1 MEKVIETQVL
11 IVGAGS
17 TGLAIARELS
27 RYKVD
32 VTVVEKNMDVCFG
45 EVKGSHGLI
54 YSSVGLSGANS
65 LVLKSIITPDLPP
78 SKLFHRD
85 GLKTKLSL
93 EGFNTFPAVA
103 GELDIGFRMVR
114 RVVLGKDEDDF
125 KALQI
130 LEEVC
135 KSMDFEP
142 ERLDQEAIQEL
153 EPHINKNMTRGLTQ
167 CNDVAYVYPWEYGIA
182 LAENA
187 MDNGVKMMLLSEV
200 LGIKPLDGG
209 FVVYTGRGPIKTQ
222 FIINAAGPYADKI
235 AKMAGVCDFGLTY
248 TRSQMLI
255 TDKRLGGIVN
265 HTTCVVFRPGISKLV
280 RPTLSGNIEILCG
293 KYYPATDPED
303 TSTRMEWTDEN
314 IAGAKDLFPEIS
326 KGDIINSFTGVRV
339 FNTRDPEEHL
349 IEVSNG
355 NPNFLNAVTR
365 LPGLALTPALAKYV
379 VGLLGNQG
387 LELIEKTGFN
397 PRSRKRIPKISEL
410 PNEERKKVIAQDPR
424 YGHIVCR
431 CEEVSE
437 GEIVEAIRRGARTVA
452 GVKYRTRAG
461 MGRCQRG
468 FCGPRVLEILA
479 RELDIPMTEVTQ
491 MGGLSRVLLY
501 RSNELLGSGRGLE

>member
-1 MEKVIETQVL
+1 MEKQIETQVL
-11 IVGAGS
+11 IIGSGS

-32 VTVVEKNMDVCFG
+32 VTVVEKNIDVCFG
-45 EVKGSHGLI
+45 EVKASHGLI

-65 LVLKSIITPDLPP
+65 LVLKSIITPDLPT

-85 GLKTKLSL
+85 SLKTKLTL

-103 GELDIGFRMVR
+103 EELDIGFRMGR
-114 RVVLGKDEDDF
+114 RVVIGKDEEDF

-130 LEEVC
+130 LYEIC
-135 KSMDFEP
+135 KSMDLEP

-153 EPHINKNMTRGLTQ
+153 EPHISKDMTRGLTQ
-167 CNDVAYVYPWEYGIA
+167 SNDTAYVYPWEYGIA

-187 MDNGVKMMLLSEV
+187 RDNGVKIMLLTEV
-200 LGIKPLDGG
+200 LGMKSLNGG
-209 FVVYTGRGPIKTQ
+209 FVAYTASGPIRTQ
-222 FIINAAGPYADKI
+222 FIINAAGPYADKV

-248 TRSQMLI
+248 TKSQMLI
-255 TDKRLGGIVN
+255 TDKRVGELVN
-265 HTTCVVFRPGISKLV
+265 HVTCRVSRPGITNLI
-280 RPTLSGNIEILCG
+280 RPTLSGNIEILCSQ
-293 KYYPATDPED
+293 YYPAKGPGDI
-303 TSTRMEWTDEN
+303 STKMEWTDEN
-314 IAGAKDLFPEIS
+314 ITKARELFPEIS

-339 FNTRDPEEHL
+339 FNTRDIEEHL
-349 IEVSNG
+349 MEVSKG

-365 LPGLALTPALAKYV
+365 LPGLAFTPAMAKYIV
-379 VGLLGNQG
+379 SLLSNQG
-387 LELIEKTGFN
+387 LELIEKTDFN
-397 PRSRKRIPKISEL
+397 PRSRKRIPKVSEL
-410 PNEERKKVIAQDPR
+410 PDEERKKLIAQDPR

-437 GEIVEAIRRGARTVA
+437 GEIVEAIRRGARTVT

-491 MGGLSRVLLY
+491 KGGLSPVLLY
-501 RSNELLGSGRGLE
+501 RSKELIGSEGGLT

>member
-1 MEKVIETQVL
+1 MERQLETQVL
-11 IVGAGS
+11 IIGCGS

-32 VTVVEKNMDVCFG
+32 VTVVEKNVDVCFG
-45 EVKGSHGLI
+45 EVKASHGLI
-54 YSSVGLSGANS
+54 YSSIGLSGANS
-65 LVLKSIITPDLPP
+65 LILKSIITPDLSK

-85 GLKTKLSL
+85 SLKTKLTL
-93 EGFNTFPAVA
+93 EGFNAFPAVA
-103 GELDIGFRMVR
+103 EELDIGFRMAR
-114 RVVLGKDEDDF
+114 RVVVGKDEDDF

-130 LEEVC
+130 LEEIC

-142 ERLDQEAIQEL
+142 EHLDQEAIREL
-153 EPHINKNMTRGLTQ
+153 EPHLNKDFTRGFTKYG
-167 CNDVAYVYPWEYGIA
+167 DVAYVYPWEYGIA

-187 MDNGVKMMLLSEV
+187 RDNGVRIMLLTEV

-209 FVVYTGRGPIKTQ
+209 FVVHTERGPIKAQ
-222 FIINAAGPYADKI
+222 FIINAAGPYADRI

-255 TDKRLGGIVN
+255 TDKHLGGLVN
-265 HTTCVVFRPGISKLV
+265 HITCTVFRPGISNLV

-293 KYYPATDPED
+293 KYYLATDPED
-303 TSTRMEWTDEN
+303 TTTRKEWTDEN

-339 FNTRDPEEHL
+339 FNTRDPEDHL
-349 IEVSNG
+349 FEVSKG
-355 NPNFLNAVTR
+355 NPNFINAVTR
-365 LPGLALTPALAKYV
+365 LPGLALTPALAKYIAT
-379 VGLLGNQG
+379 LLGNQG
-387 LELIEKTGFN
+387 LELVEKTDFN
-397 PRSRKRIPKISEL
+397 PRRKTIPKVSEL
-410 PNEERKKVIAQDPR
+410 PDEERRKLIAQDPR

-479 RELDIPMTEVTQ
+479 RELDLPVKEVTQ
-491 MGGLSRVLLY
+491 KGSLSRVLLH
-501 RSNELLGSGRGLE
+501 RSKELLG